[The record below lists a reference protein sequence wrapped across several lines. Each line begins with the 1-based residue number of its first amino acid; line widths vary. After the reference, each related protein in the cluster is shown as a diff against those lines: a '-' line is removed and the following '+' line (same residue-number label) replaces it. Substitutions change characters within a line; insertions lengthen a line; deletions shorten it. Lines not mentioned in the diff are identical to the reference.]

1 MMLPQSALM
10 FSPEQ
15 CCVRAGDCLL
25 LIITLLLLSGK
36 RGAELHMGLQ
46 ATACPVC
53 FGPASQSYLF
63 FPLSSRGVRDEKK
76 ISLASAWELHAHLL
90 QQGSPVEGEVGLPSS
105 CWVSVLEAESCFSF
119 LCLAGLQETHSL
131 HGLFALQ
138 VEPQACTY
146 PCQCPSQPLQCPAG
160 TSHVLDACGCC
171 KVCARQLG
179 ELCSLQKPCDHHKGL
194 YCDFS
199 KIHRGSGIC
208 LGESCMFCYCAVFL
222 WPLQTSQKTH
232 GIVRIS
238 CGAWSFIQHHVVRSA
253 PALRANS
260 FTDTDTHA
268 NLLPPAVKDVS
279 EGTSGGLG
287 FSFVPVT
294 LLGDVL

>member
-1 MMLPQSALM
+1 MRKRLVLQVLGSCTHILCSRALQWRVKLV
-10 FSPEQ
+10 FPPL
-15 CCVRAGDCLL
+15 D
-25 LIITLLLLSGK
+25 
-36 RGAELHMGLQ
+36 GL
-46 ATACPVC
+46 
-53 FGPASQSYLF
+53 
-63 FPLSSRGVRDEKK
+63 
-76 ISLASAWELHAHLL
+76 
-90 QQGSPVEGEVGLPSS
+90 
-105 CWVSVLEAESCFSF
+105 SVLEAELCFSF
-119 LCLAGLQETHSL
+119 FCLAGLRETHSL

-146 PCQCPSQPLQCPAG
+146 PCQCPSQPLQCPPG

-238 CGAWSFIQHHVVRSA
+238 CSTWSFIQHHVVRSV
-253 PALRANS
+253 PALRAS
-260 FTDTDTHA
+260 KFTDTFTHA
-268 NLLPPAVKDVS
+268 TYFLLQ
-279 EGTSGGLG
+279 
-287 FSFVPVT
+287 
-294 LLGDVL
+294 